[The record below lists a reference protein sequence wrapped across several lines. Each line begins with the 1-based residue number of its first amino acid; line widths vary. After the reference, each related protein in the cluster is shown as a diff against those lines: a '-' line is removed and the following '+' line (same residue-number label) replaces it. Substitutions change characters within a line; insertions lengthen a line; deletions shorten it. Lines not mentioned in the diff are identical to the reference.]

1 MKVFEDYFSE
11 IQTDM
16 ISISLEYVDEKAE
29 QVYIYC
35 SYEPGMYYFDV
46 FYKINGEIVQ
56 RHELNKVT
64 SNYTYDVS
72 IDRQRSLMKI
82 GVNNLKKIHKKCK
95 EFNKEMPTEI
105 KLIYDVKTNKLSGSY
120 SYELKYSN
128 DEDIL
133 PSDIFEGWYEEEKN
147 R

>member
-1 MKVFEDYFSE
+1 
-11 IQTDM
+11 
-16 ISISLEYVDEKAE
+16 
-29 QVYIYC
+29 
-35 SYEPGMYYFDV
+35 
-46 FYKINGEIVQ
+46 
-56 RHELNKVT
+56 
-64 SNYTYDVS
+64 
-72 IDRQRSLMKI
+72 
-82 GVNNLKKIHKKCK
+82 
-95 EFNKEMPTEI
+95 MPTEI

>member
-35 SYEPGMYYFDV
+35 SYEPAMYYFDV

-82 GVNNLKKIHKKCK
+82 GVKNLKRVHEKCK